1 MDEQARALGVI
12 VERITEL
19 MKESPLEALSS
30 AAELRQHADD
40 LLQRAVE
47 SAVGTHSWTE
57 IGSAL
62 GVSKQAA
69 HGKYV
74 KSVAASLVEQRR
86 EEKRAR
92 KAGDSQARET
102 AKATQAA
109 AAEHL
114 RSLPRP

>member
-1 MDEQARALGVI
+1 MGDYAEALGTI
-12 VERITEL
+12 DQHISEL
-19 MKESPLEALSS
+19 MAHSPLEALSS
-30 AAELRQHADD
+30 AAALRQHADD
-40 LLQRAVE
+40 LLLSAVA
-47 SAVGTHSWTE
+47 SAVGSHSWTE

-86 EEKRAR
+86 AEKRAR

-102 AKATQAA
+102 
-109 AAEHL
+109 
-114 RSLPRP
+114 